1 MKLSTIELNRNADYM
16 TASIMSC
23 RIHDGDAGDDDGT
36 QNRIGTLT
44 QNLAVANWS
53 NAANGDVQYNAD
65 VPFGVLDASSQQTPS
80 HYSLWRGNDFVGR
93 GCFVGYCECDCWRNL
108 QNKYWH
114 HRHKRL
120 YLICN

>member
-53 NAANGDVQYNAD
+53 NAANGDVEYNAD

-80 HYSLWRGNDFVGR
+80 HYSLWRGNDLVGT
-93 GCFVGYCECDCWRNL
+93 GDLSASVVVSAGGTFKINTGTIDLNGSS
-108 QNKYWH
+108 
-114 HRHKRL
+114 
-120 YLICN
+120 